1 MDTAAILRDLAKA
14 KAAFQLRTIEA
25 IITERPM
32 NDESRAPNQE
42 SAANTTAQTN
52 GECDLLRGNG
62 TADPA
67 PDTIAACPPNAP
79 SRTTIYA
86 GR

>member
-42 SAANTTAQTN
+42 DAANTTAQTN
-52 GECDLLRGNG
+52 GSNDYLRASA
-62 TADPA
+62 T
-67 PDTIAACPPNAP
+67 
-79 SRTTIYA
+79 
-86 GR
+86 